1 MGKEF
6 HHGDA
11 ASHEPGFGV
20 PLEISGE
27 IDISLLEE
35 SLRMTPLQ
43 RMRANDDALN
53 FADSLQAAMERRRA
67 KPD

>member
-11 ASHEPGFGV
+11 ALHEPGFVV